1 MDKRSAIQIGM
12 IAVVTLVLFAAA
24 AGVGAAITAGVLRDD
39 DPGQQ
44 LTAADREALA
54 QTVARTT
61 AEAIGERSIDAETVE
76 AAVKK
81 GMIAIIEDQTGAD
94 GEQRAADDRERAADT
109 NEGTSARRVEVP
121 AVDDDDHVQ
130 GPSDAPY
137 TLIEYSDYECPYCA
151 RLHNDVLPEL
161 REQYGDDLRIVYRH
175 RPLSMHEPQASRSA
189 AAAEC
194 VAAIGDNDAFWAF
207 TDALYAEPD
216 NRDLVAVGEQVG
228 VDGDALEGCID
239 DERFADAVAADN
251 RAAQQLNV
259 RGTPTLF
266 VRPTGAR
273 EATRLNGAQ
282 PAARI
287 AQVLDGLDT

>member
-1 MDKRSAIQIGM
+1 MDKRSAIQIGL

-24 AGVGAAITAGVLRDD
+24 AGVGAAITAGVLRGGDQ
-39 DPGQQ
+39 GQQ
-44 LTAADREALA
+44 LSAADRRALA
-54 QTVARTT
+54 KTVARTT
-61 AEAIGERSIDAETVE
+61 ADAIGERTVDAETVE

-94 GEQRAADDRERAADT
+94 GAPRAGDDRERAANT
-109 NEGTSARRVEVP
+109 GASTRRTEVP

-130 GPSDAPY
+130 GPSDARY

-151 RLHNDVLPEL
+151 RLHNEVLPAL
-161 REQYGDDLRIVYRH
+161 RERYGDDLRVVYRH

-194 VAAIGDNDAFWAF
+194 VAALGGDDAFWAF
-207 TDALYAEPD
+207 TDALYAQPD

-228 VDGDALEGCID
+228 VDREALDGCID
-239 DERFADAVAADN
+239 DERFADEVAADN

-287 AQVLDGLDT
+287 AQVLDRLDT